1 MSEVIGQPATEPSLD
16 DVAAEVARGILNQEE
31 GTPRDEK
38 GKFTKAEP
46 EAEAKEEEP
55 KEEAAEEKPAEEEAP
70 EITPEPRRFKL
81 KYKGEEL
88 EKEEE
93 EVIALAQQG
102 FDYTQKSQALA
113 REKDELEKTVR
124 SKVDPKLKEY
134 ETQLET
140 YRQAVLKL
148 ANQEAVTVDLNEL
161 SKADPAKAQHL
172 FFERLRIE
180 QTLGAIAQEQE
191 KVAKARQE
199 EAQENFRKQAAE
211 AVETLQRDVPGWG
224 KDLYGKVLESG
235 VKQYGFKAEEV
246 NAITDPRAIK
256 VLHDAMKYRELKAKP
271 VEGKKV
277 VTVPKVVKPGA
288 AQEKPD
294 PTATKWNEGMA
305 KLKKSGRSEDAVE
318 LAKLLLAGEQ
328 KQQKQ

>member
-1 MSEVIGQPATEPSLD
+1 MSEVTGQPETEPSLEE
-16 DVAAEVARGILNQEE
+16 VAANVARGILQEDE

-38 GKFTKAEP
+38 GKFTSTKPQEKAQEAPETEP
-46 EAEAKEEEP
+46 ETPAEETPEEEP
-55 KEEAAEEKPAEEEAP
+55 Q
-70 EITPEPRRFKL
+70 ITPEPRRFKL

-93 EVIALAQQG
+93 EVISLAQQG

-113 REKDELEKTVR
+113 REKEELDKTVKSR
-124 SKVDPKLKEY
+124 VEPKLKEY

-140 YRQAVLKL
+140 FKQAVLKL
-148 ANQEAVTVDLNEL
+148 ANQEAVTADLNKL
-161 SKADPAKAQHL
+161 SLEDPARAQQL

-191 KVAKARQE
+191 KVSRARE
-199 EAQENFRKQAAE
+199 SEAQENFKKQALE
-211 AVETLQRDVPGWG
+211 AVETLQRDVPGWN

-256 VLHDAMKYRELKAKP
+256 VLHDAMKYRELKGKP

-288 AQEKPD
+288 AADKPD
-294 PTATKWNEGMA
+294 PSATKWTEGMA
-305 KLKKSGRSEDAVE
+305 KLRKSGRTEDAVE
-318 LAKLLLAGEQ
+318 LARLMLANE
-328 KQQKQ
+328 KR